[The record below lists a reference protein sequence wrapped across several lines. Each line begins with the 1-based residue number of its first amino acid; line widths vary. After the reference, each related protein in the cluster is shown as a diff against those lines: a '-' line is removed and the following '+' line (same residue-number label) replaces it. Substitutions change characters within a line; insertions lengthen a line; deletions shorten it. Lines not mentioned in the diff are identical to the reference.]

1 MTSTASYTLIS
12 FLPLSLYYYFSK
24 WTNFY
29 FLIMTL
35 LLITK
40 WSPFNVSSVIAPM
53 VFITLVTLIR
63 EGVEDLSRHRSDR

>member
-1 MTSTASYTLIS
+1 M
-12 FLPLSLYYYFSK
+12 SLYYYFSK